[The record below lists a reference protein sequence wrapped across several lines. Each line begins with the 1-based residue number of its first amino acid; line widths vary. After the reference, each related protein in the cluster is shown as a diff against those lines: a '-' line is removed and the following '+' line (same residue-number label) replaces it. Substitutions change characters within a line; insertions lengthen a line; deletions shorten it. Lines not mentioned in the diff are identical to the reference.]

1 LGNEDTQNILD
12 ILSRNDIQVTFFM
25 TGQWIEKYTDDVKAI
40 AAVLRYGL
48 RENTLIRI
56 FMVEL
61 WSILALQ
68 EETLSTYWI
77 ILQ

>member
-1 LGNEDTQNILD
+1 
-12 ILSRNDIQVTFFM
+12 M